1 MGSFYYL
8 FFEMRSFFIFFLKET
23 LMEENDMPW
32 VTCFYS
38 IFSIN
43 AWLRTNSG
51 TAFVDDFDQDL
62 KLLIISM
69 QEDMRFT
76 WQCWSSKKSM
86 EMTKKLRHCTN
97 WIWPTTTTFQVK
109 FPASLIICPGLKHW
123 ICTIIALLESYL
135 CL

>member
-1 MGSFYYL
+1 M
-8 FFEMRSFFIFFLKET
+8 T
-23 LMEENDMPW
+23 
-32 VTCFYS
+32 
-38 IFSIN
+38 
-43 AWLRTNSG
+43 TNSG

-86 EMTKKLRHCTN
+86 EMTKKLRHYTN
-97 WIWPTTTTFQVK
+97 WIWPTTTTFQVE

-135 CL
+135 CLLSLCISLVFLDQSTDKFQGEIPDWIGESMPSLKFFFPAV